1 MGGDQERSPPTDA
14 WKCCFNTGAAMPE
27 TIWLEFLNPEPPPK
41 EVVEIPP
48 G

>member
-1 MGGDQERSPPTDA
+1 MGEDQGWSPPNDT
-14 WKCCFNTGAAMPE
+14 WKCCFSIGAAMPG
-27 TIWLEFLNPEPPPK
+27 TVWQKFLNPEPPPK